1 MPIRAGTANKATMAQ
16 RIHLHVEDAHSKPPT
31 FRLTRE
37 RVAAAQRRNREAVR
51 RVRIS
56 HGHDLEALD
65 EWIGVADAVVCAADV
80 LTDPRFPLRR
90 LASAAPRL
98 RWIHVIGAGI
108 EKLLP
113 LDWIHPALTLTNNSG
128 VHRSKMYEFALMA
141 LTMVNARV
149 PTLFGL
155 QARQEWRQIFTPCCR
170 GQTLAV
176 IGTGDIG
183 GTFARAGRHLGMTV
197 LGVRRSAR
205 PAQGF
210 DKVFRT
216 GELAKLLPRA
226 DILVMAAPL
235 TPETQGLIG
244 AKELD
249 AMKAS
254 ASVINVG
261 RAPTMDYGALAERLE
276 QGKLAGAILDVFNPE
291 PLPAQSPLWRVPNL
305 MIFPHCSSDDEAQY
319 IPLTLDLVLDNARR
333 LAEGRALRNRVNA
346 ERAY

>member
-1 MPIRAGTANKATMAQ
+1 MAQ
-16 RIHLHVEDAHSKPPT
+16 RIHLHFEDVLSKPQT
-31 FRLTRE
+31 FRLTQPRI
-37 RVAAAQRRNREAVR
+37 AAAQRRNRQAAR
-51 RVRIS
+51 GMRIS
-56 HGHDLEALD
+56 HGHDLETLD
-65 EWIGVADAVVCAADV
+65 KWLGAADAMVCAADV
-80 LTDPRFPLRR
+80 LTHPRFPLHR
-90 LASAAPRL
+90 LASSAPRL

-113 LDWIHPALTLTNNSG
+113 LDWIHPALALTNNSG

-155 QARQEWRQIFTPCCR
+155 QTRQEWRQIFTPCCR
-170 GQTLAV
+170 GQTLVV

-183 GTFARAGRHLGMTV
+183 RTFARAGRHLGMTV
-197 LGVRRSAR
+197 LGVRRTAR

-210 DKVFRT
+210 AKVFRT
-216 GELAKLLPRA
+216 SELPKVLPSA

-235 TPETQGLIG
+235 TPETQGLVG
-244 AKELD
+244 AKELN
-249 AMKAS
+249 ALKAS

-261 RAPTMDYGALAERLE
+261 RAPTMDYGALARLLE

-291 PLPAQSPLWRVPNL
+291 PLPAESPLWHVPNL

-319 IPLTLDLVLDNARR
+319 IPLTLDLVLENARR
-333 LAEGRALRNRVNA
+333 LAEGRSLRNRVDTD
-346 ERAY
+346 RAY